1 MMHTQVI
8 INSFILTCIIFTAG
22 IILNYGL
29 DFIRIDAITDVM
41 SGHEIS
47 TQAYLLE
54 QEMIDLFGGK
64 KCAAMDVRIN
74 ILKEEIRQVGADLS
88 SYAKFS
94 FFKKKDFDY
103 LKRKYFLLELKFFS
117 LVQGYN
123 AACGQKIIP
132 ILYFYEIDQDE
143 SERQGFILEDVA
155 KAFDKQV
162 IVLTLDK
169 EYDDEPLVGLL
180 AKKFNVTIAPTIIF
194 DGVKKEG
201 LTYTGELNATL
212 LKMIR
217 QNKASAEN
225 ES

>member
-1 MMHTQVI
+1 MKHTQVI
-8 INSFILTCIIFTAG
+8 INSFILTCIIFAAG

-29 DFIRIDAITDVM
+29 DFIRIGAITDVM
-41 SGHEIS
+41 SSHEMS
-47 TQAYLLE
+47 TKAYLLE

-64 KCAAMDVRIN
+64 RCAAMDRQIAV
-74 ILKEEIRQVGADLS
+74 LKEEIRQVGADLS
-88 SYAKFS
+88 SYSRFS
-94 FFKKKDFDY
+94 FFKKNDFDY

-123 AACGQKIIP
+123 AACGQQMIP
-132 ILYFYEIDQDE
+132 ILYFYEIDQEE

-155 KAFDKQV
+155 KEFDKQV

-169 EYDDEPLVGLL
+169 DYDDEPLVGLL
-180 AKKFNVTIAPTIIF
+180 LQKFNVTMAPTIIF
-194 DGVKKEG
+194 DGIKKEG

-212 LKMIR
+212 LEMIR
-217 QNKASAEN
+217 QNKISAEN